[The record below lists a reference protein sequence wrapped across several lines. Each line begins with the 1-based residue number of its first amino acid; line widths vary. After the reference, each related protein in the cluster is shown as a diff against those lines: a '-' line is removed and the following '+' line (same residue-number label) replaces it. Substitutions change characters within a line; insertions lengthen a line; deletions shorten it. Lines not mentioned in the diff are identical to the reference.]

1 MGYFSSARSAQ
12 REFLGCGLLLQRLA
26 HVRATGEV
34 LLLEH
39 YAQRACGGVVVAGP
53 LTRGVHRNE
62 SLYVQVQSEGERP
75 MGERRDARGLVVP
88 SVLQR

>member
-53 LTRGVHRNE
+53 LTRVGVHRSNE
-62 SLYVQVQSEGERP
+62 SFCVQAQSEVSVTDIGSH
-75 MGERRDARGLVVP
+75 DARA
-88 SVLQR
+88 S